1 MATRFLAKGG
11 TIVVLNHLLGHED
24 IQTTMIYEHLN
35 KTTLHKMFNKVMK
48 STV

>member
-1 MATRFLAKGG
+1 MATRFLAKGV

-35 KTTLHKMFNKVMK
+35 RDQLHKMFNNVMK
-48 STV
+48 NNV